1 MSSER
6 KDYVGAFACTA
17 GHGCN
22 EFAEQFDRDHDD
34 YNSIMVKALAD
45 RLAEAFAEWLHQKAR
60 KDWGFGK
67 QEQLATND
75 LIAEKYR
82 GIRPAPGYPACPDHT
97 EKPALFQLLDAENVA
112 GMSLTENFAMT
123 PAASVCGL
131 YFGHPES
138 RYFAVDRITR
148 EQVQSYATR
157 KGMAEKEIER
167 WLAPNL
173 GYDP

>member
-1 MSSER
+1 MSWATSRTCLGEAPSEIDGPGTSR
-6 KDYVGAFACTA
+6 NTGRR
-17 GHGCN
+17 N
-22 EFAEQFDRDHDD
+22 EVQVQKMHA
-34 YNSIMVKALAD
+34 AAPP
-45 RLAEAFAEWLHQKAR
+45 WLHQRAR
-60 KDWGFGK
+60 QDWGFGK
-67 QEQLATND
+67 HEQLSSDD

-97 EKPALFQLLDAENVA
+97 EKPGLFQLLDAEKVA

-148 EQVQSYATR
+148 EQVQSYAVR
-157 KGMAEKEIER
+157 KGMPEKEIER